1 MFNKVIL
8 VGNLT
13 ADPEVKATPK
23 GTYVCNMRLGTN
35 TYAGKDEAGNR
46 KEHSEFHNLVAFGR
60 TAEFAGQYL
69 HKGRAVCIEG
79 RLQTRSWE
87 DASGQK
93 RYKTEV
99 VVDELKPVNGGAKPQ
114 EAAA

>member
-1 MFNKVIL
+1 M
-8 VGNLT
+8 
-13 ADPEVKATPK
+13 
-23 GTYVCNMRLGTN
+23 
-35 TYAGKDEAGNR
+35 
-46 KEHSEFHNLVAFGR
+46 S
-60 TAEFAGQYL
+60 
-69 HKGRAVCIEG
+69 RAVCIEG